1 MLPVPYARTIDID
14 SNDDKTCFGDR
25 LLKIGSRD
33 ARYIVLARLAAI
45 DEGDGL
51 DGFDDFPLLGQLRFA
66 FVDLEE
72 LVERCEL

>member
-1 MLPVPYARTIDID
+1 MPYARTIDID
-14 SNDDKTCFGDR
+14 GDDDKTCFADS

-33 ARYIVLARLAAI
+33 ARYVMLARLPAI
-45 DEGDGL
+45 DEGDSL
-51 DGFDDFPLLGQLRFA
+51 DWFNDFPLLGQLCFA